1 MDGTT
6 DSESF
11 DISPSTGLLTTRLE
25 FDREVKDAFSF
36 EVIATDEADGL
47 VAPLQSSAMI
57 DVSINDVNDNSPVFT
72 DVRQTIELDEDF
84 ATNSIIYNTSTENP
98 ISDVDDGVNMQVS
111 LYHNDFL
118 QNCSLHCFYI

>member
-1 MDGTT
+1 MSLVVASQTRICWNSSEQSVVARGNFIFRYFIVNVSSSRT

-47 VAPLQSSAMI
+47 VASS
-57 DVSINDVNDNSPVFT
+57 S
-72 DVRQTIELDEDF
+72 
-84 ATNSIIYNTSTENP
+84 
-98 ISDVDDGVNMQVS
+98 
-111 LYHNDFL
+111 
-118 QNCSLHCFYI
+118 